1 MKHKI
6 SHSLYSYWN
15 EIRGQRVAP
24 RRFEIEPSRIAS
36 ILPDTFILDCER
48 HGSPRFRLAGTRMS
62 NLLGRDVR
70 DGDFLD
76 LFQARDHKTL
86 QHVLQLTITQAGV
99 SLLTTE
105 PVLDAAPG
113 ISSHPQIEIMLLP
126 LFHTEAA
133 VTRLLGC
140 AVPLEPLVSL
150 KPLAFLPQSLVSH
163 ETIWPDGRPH
173 AVLQQLSR
181 QSPFAPEQRG
191 SRIVSS
197 DRRRFRVFD
206 GGKTT

>member
-36 ILPDTFILDCER
+36 ILADTFILDCEN
-48 HGSPRFRLAGTRMS
+48 HGNPRFRLAGTRMS

-70 DGDFLD
+70 DGEFLD
-76 LFQARDHKTL
+76 LFQRRDHKTL
-86 QHVLQLTITQAGV
+86 QHALLLTIEQAGV
-99 SLLTTE
+99 SLLTSE
-105 PVLDAAPG
+105 PVLDTQASVP
-113 ISSHPQIEIMLLP
+113 SNPQIEILLLP
-126 LFHTEAA
+126 LFHTDAT

-140 AVPLEPLVSL
+140 AVPLEPLPHT
-150 KPLAFLPQSLVSH
+150 KTLAHLPQSLVSH

-173 AVLQQLSR
+173 AVLQQLNR

-191 SRIVSS
+191 ARIVSS